1 MPPWPAMPNL
11 VDMKPFS
18 VNIAQADLDDLHER
32 LRRTRWTREIAGQGW
47 SRGVPL
53 DYLKGLAD
61 YWLNDF
67 DWRAAE
73 AEYNRYPQFVTEI
86 DGQNIHFFHIR
97 SSSEDALPL
106 LLLHDNPGGVIG
118 FLDVLEPLSRHFHL
132 VVPSCPGV
140 GFSGYLDSPG
150 WTVPRTAAA
159 FAELMSRLGYERYG
173 TQGGGGGANLGLELA
188 RQMPERLVGVHVN
201 AYVAFPSPEEAEFT
215 ADEQRRLGIMQTF
228 MQDGLGFN
236 QIMSTRPQTISYGL
250 TDSPVA
256 QLAWIVEKFKE
267 WTDSAAE
274 LPEDAF
280 SRDRILTDVSVMWF
294 TATAGSVANLY
305 YEVGHDPGAYAP
317 KPRVTVPTGVL
328 LAREDV
334 TIRRFAERDADVV
347 RWTELAGGGAYL
359 ALESPELLVEDVRTF
374 YAGLTTGDAGE

>member
-1 MPPWPAMPNL
+1 
-11 VDMKPFS
+11 MKPYS

-73 AEYNRYPQFVTEI
+73 TEYNKHPQFVTEI

-106 LLLHDNPGGVIG
+106 LLLPDNPGGVIG
-118 FLDVLEPLSRHFHL
+118 FLDVLDELSRDFHL

-140 GFSGYLDSPG
+140 GFSGYVTEPG

-159 FAELMSRLGYERYG
+159 FAELMSKLGYERFG

-188 RQMPERLVGVHVN
+188 RQVPERVVGVHVN
-201 AYVAFPSPEEAEFT
+201 AWVAFPSPDESEFT
-215 ADEQRRLGIMQTF
+215 ADEQRRLGIMQNF
-228 MQDGLGFN
+228 MQEGLGFN
-236 QIMSTRPQTISYGL
+236 QIMSTRPQTITYGL

-280 SRDRILTDVSVMWF
+280 SRDRVLTDVSIMWF

-305 YEVGHDPGAYAP
+305 YDMGHDPGAYAP
-317 KPRVTVPTGVL
+317 KPQVTVPTAVL
-328 LAREDV
+328 LAKDDV
-334 TIRRFAERDADVV
+334 TIRRFAERDANIQ
-347 RWTELAGGGAYL
+347 RWTELDRGGAYL
-359 ALESPELLVEDVRTF
+359 ALEVPDLLMADVRAF
-374 YAGLTTGDAGE
+374 FGPLAEPASAASA

>member
-1 MPPWPAMPNL
+1 
-11 VDMKPFS
+11 MKPYS
-18 VNIAQADLDDLHER
+18 VNISQADLDDLHER

-53 DYLKGLAD
+53 DYLKGLAG

-73 AEYNRYPQFVTEI
+73 TEYNKHPQFVTEI

-97 SSSEDALPL
+97 SSSDTALPL
-106 LLLHDNPGGVIG
+106 LLLPDNPGGVIG
-118 FLDVLEPLSRHFHL
+118 FLDVLDELSRDFHL

-140 GFSGYLDSPG
+140 GLSGYVTEPG

-159 FAELMSRLGYERYG
+159 FAELMSQLGYDRFG

-188 RQMPERLVGVHVN
+188 RQVPERVVGVHVN
-201 AYVAFPSPEEAEFT
+201 AWVAFPSPDESEFT
-215 ADEQRRLGIMQTF
+215 ADEQRRLGIMQNF

-236 QIMSTRPQTISYGL
+236 QIMSTRPQTLAYGL
-250 TDSPVA
+250 TDSPMG

-267 WTDSAAE
+267 WTDSSAE

-280 SRDRILTDVSVMWF
+280 SRDRVLTDVSLMWF

-305 YEVGHDPGAYAP
+305 YELGHDPSAYAP
-317 KPRVTVPTGVL
+317 KPRVTVPTAVL
-328 LAREDV
+328 LAKDDV
-334 TIRRFAERDADVV
+334 TIRRFAERDANIQ
-347 RWTELAGGGAYL
+347 RWTELDRGGAYL
-359 ALESPELLVEDVRTF
+359 ALEAPDLLVADVRAF
-374 YAGLTTGDAGE
+374 FSPLAGPASAASA

>member
-1 MPPWPAMPNL
+1 
-11 VDMKPFS
+11 MKPYS

-73 AEYNRYPQFVTEI
+73 TEYNKHPQFVTEI

-106 LLLHDNPGGVIG
+106 LLLPDNPGGVIG
-118 FLDVLEPLSRHFHL
+118 FLDVLDELSRDFHL

-140 GFSGYLDSPG
+140 GFSGYVTEPG

-159 FAELMSRLGYERYG
+159 FAELMSKLGYERFG

-188 RQMPERLVGVHVN
+188 RQVPERVVGVHVN
-201 AYVAFPSPEEAEFT
+201 AWVAFPSPDESEFT
-215 ADEQRRLGIMQTF
+215 ADEQRRLGIMQNF
-228 MQDGLGFN
+228 MQEGLGFN
-236 QIMSTRPQTISYGL
+236 QIMSTRPQTIAYGL

-280 SRDRILTDVSVMWF
+280 SRDRILTDVSIMWF

-305 YEVGHDPGAYAP
+305 YDMGHDPGAYAP
-317 KPRVTVPTGVL
+317 KPRVTVPTAVL
-328 LAREDV
+328 LAKDDV
-334 TIRRFAERDADVV
+334 TIRRFAERDADIQ
-347 RWTELAGGGAYL
+347 RWTELDRGGAYL
-359 ALESPELLVEDVRTF
+359 ALEVPDLLVADVRAF
-374 YAGLTTGDAGE
+374 FGRLVEPASAASA